1 MSDGDNATPGRRHR
15 SPEDSSDNQW
25 ITRSRQPLPGAA
37 PWERQ
42 DGPSPDDSPLDEP
55 TGSHADGVTVADLI
69 AKVAGTGFTPT
80 RHRLEPDDVDD
91 AEADAAPEPEP
102 EPEPEPAYVF
112 EAEPEPEF
120 IHEAEP
126 EPAYFEEEEPDPEP
140 VYVRPH
146 VPDPTDVIEAVR
158 IDPEDDEPQD
168 FGEAEDYPEHFDD
181 SFDEPFHESFE
192 HEPLED
198 PFAEPIDAPSE
209 DSLEHHEAETD
220 NTDTDVF
227 PALPAVYEYET
238 PQQRPT
244 TWRAGRVP
252 PDEHD
257 PDETTVMD
265 PVRPPLDRR
274 VILAGRSAA
283 AILAVLTLVLTGGA
297 WQWQS
302 SKNNSLNKVAA
313 LDLNSRDIL
322 DPNAQF
328 GDENFLII
336 GTDSRF
342 GENGGM
348 GAGGTED
355 AGGARSDTIMLVNI
369 PANRERVVAVSFPRD
384 LSITPMKCEPW
395 NAETATYGPL
405 YDEETETYGPD
416 EVYTETK
423 LNSAFAFGGPKCLVK
438 VIQKLSGL
446 SINRFMA
453 VDFSG
458 FSKMV
463 DALGG
468 VEVCSTTPLEDYELG
483 SVLPNAGRQ
492 MIDGHT
498 ALNYVRARQVTTEYN
513 GDYGRIKR
521 QQLFLSSLLRAL
533 ISRDTFF
540 SLNKLNNVVN
550 MFISDS
556 FVDNIKTKDLVD
568 LGQSVQGVN
577 AGRITF
583 ITVPTVG
590 YADEYGNEVPRTDDM
605 RALFDAIIND
615 DPLPGEKN
623 PDNTP
628 VPGTPES
635 ATSSVQAAAPSET
648 PQSTAPAPAP
658 ATSDS
663 GEMVNAVT
671 TEPQQVTVQVSNST
685 GESGLASTAAT
696 ELQEHGF
703 NVNTPDDYPSTLPAT
718 TVFFSP
724 GNEEAAATVAS
735 SFTNPTIERVTGM
748 GDVVQ
753 VVLGSDFN
761 NVNPPTPSGSE
772 VQVHVLKGTG
782 SSPTHL
788 PEDLNVTNAADTTCE

>member
-1 MSDGDNATPGRRHR
+1 MSDGDNATPGRRRR

-25 ITRSRQPLPGAA
+25 ITRSREPLPGAA

-42 DGPSPDDSPLDEP
+42 DASSPEDSSLDEP

-69 AKVAGTGFTPT
+69 AKVAGTGFTPS
-80 RHRLEPDDVDD
+80 RHRLEPDD
-91 AEADAAPEPEP
+91 PEPEAEPELEPAHAWDPEPEPEPAP
-102 EPEPEPAYVF
+102 EPEPEPAY
-112 EAEPEPEF
+112 A
-120 IHEAEP
+120 
-126 EPAYFEEEEPDPEP
+126 PA
-140 VYVRPH
+140 YVRPQ

-158 IDPEDDEPQD
+158 IDPELDEPRD
-168 FGEAEDYPEHFDD
+168 SHEVEEYPEPFAEP
-181 SFDEPFHESFE
+181 FDEPFAESFE
-192 HEPLED
+192 NSPDHRE
-198 PFAEPIDAPSE
+198 IDVE
-209 DSLEHHEAETD
+209 
-220 NTDTDVF
+220 NTDVL
-227 PALPAVYEYET
+227 PALAVYEYDV
-238 PQQRPT
+238 PKARPT
-244 TWRAGRVP
+244 WRVRSTPA
-252 PDEHD
+252 DEHD
-257 PDETTVMD
+257 SEHDRADTDEIEK
-265 PVRPPLDRR
+265 VRPPINRQ
-274 VILAGRSAA
+274 VMLAGRAA
-283 AILAVLTLVLTGGA
+283 AAMLAVLTLVLTGGA

-313 LDLNSRDIL
+313 LDLNSRDIV

-369 PANRERVVAVSFPRD
+369 PADRRRVVAVSFPRD

-453 VDFSG
+453 VDFAG

-463 DALGG
+463 DAVGG
-468 VEVCSTTPLEDYELG
+468 IEVCSTTPLEDYELG
-483 SVLPNAGRQ
+483 TVLPTAGRQ
-492 MIDGHT
+492 TIDGHT

-521 QQLFLSSLLRAL
+521 QQLFLSSLLRTL

-556 FVDNIKTKDLVD
+556 FVDNIKTRDLVD

-583 ITVPTVG
+583 VTVPTVG

-648 PQSTAPAPAP
+648 PQSTAAAPAP
-658 ATSDS
+658 ATTDS

-685 GESGLASTAAT
+685 GQSGLASTAAT

-735 SFTNPTIERVTGM
+735 SFTNPTIERVSGM

-753 VVLGSDFN
+753 VVLGSDFYT
-761 NVNPPTPSGSE
+761 VNAPTPSGSE

-782 SSPTHL
+782 ASPTHL
-788 PEDLNVTNAADTTCE
+788 PEDLTVTNAADTTCE

>member
-1 MSDGDNATPGRRHR
+1 MHQFEESEAGNDMSDGDNATPGRRR
-15 SPEDSSDNQW
+15 RAPEDSSDNQW
-25 ITRSRQPLPGAA
+25 ITRSREPLPGAA

-42 DGPSPDDSPLDEP
+42 DPPPPDDSPLDEP

-69 AKVAGTGFTPT
+69 AKVAGTGYTPS
-80 RHRLEPDDVDD
+80 RHRLEPD
-91 AEADAAPEPEP
+91 EPEP
-102 EPEPEPAYVF
+102 ELAPEPAHAWDPEPEL
-112 EAEPEPEF
+112 EP
-120 IHEAEP
+120 EAEP
-126 EPAYFEEEEPDPEP
+126 EPAYAPA
-140 VYVRPH
+140 YVRPQ

-158 IDPEDDEPQD
+158 IDTELDEPRD
-168 FGEAEDYPEHFDD
+168 SPEAEDYPEHFDD
-181 SFDEPFHESFE
+181 SFEDAAEAQFE
-192 HEPLED
+192 QSSARREIETD
-198 PFAEPIDAPSE
+198 D
-209 DSLEHHEAETD
+209 AETD
-220 NTDTDVF
+220 VL
-227 PALPAVYEYET
+227 PALPAVYDYDASKER
-238 PQQRPT
+238 PAWRVRPT
-244 TWRAGRVP
+244 P

-257 PDETTVMD
+257 PDETTVME
-265 PVRPPLDRR
+265 PVRLPINRR
-274 VILAGRSAA
+274 VMLAGRAA
-283 AILAVLTLVLTGGA
+283 AAMLAVLTLVLTGGA

-313 LDLNSRDIL
+313 LDLNSRDIV

-328 GDENFLII
+328 GDENFLIV

-369 PANRERVVAVSFPRD
+369 PADRRRVVAVSFPRD

-405 YDEETETYGPD
+405 YDEDTETYGPD

-453 VDFSG
+453 VDFAG

-468 VEVCSTTPLEDYELG
+468 IEVCSTTPLEDYELG
-483 SVLPNAGRQ
+483 TVLANAGRQ
-492 MIDGHT
+492 TIDGHT

-521 QQLFLSSLLRAL
+521 QQLFLSSLLRTL

-556 FVDNIKTKDLVD
+556 FVDNIRTRDLVD

-583 ITVPTVG
+583 VTVPTVG

-635 ATSSVQAAAPSET
+635 ATSSVQAAAPSEASAT
-648 PQSTAPAPAP
+648 PSSVPVPAP
-658 ATSDS
+658 ATDS
-663 GEMVNAVT
+663 GEMVNAIT

-685 GESGLASTAAT
+685 GQSGLASTAAT

-748 GDVVQ
+748 GSVVQ
-753 VVLGSDFN
+753 VVLGSDFYT
-761 NVNPPTPSGSE
+761 VNAPTPSGSE
-772 VQVHVLKGTG
+772 VQVHVLKGSG
-782 SSPTHL
+782 ASPTHL
-788 PEDLNVTNAADTTCE
+788 PEDLTVTNAADTTCE